1 MINLFVYK
9 MSLKQTLDTFFD
21 SSNIQNTITHLINN
35 NISDM
40 KDVLFEIASL
50 CLSSSLNIVLGD
62 RGIAFFKK
70 NYSIVLAYEA
80 LTVLQIDSLVH
91 LMQVCSEKENYC
103 FSEERGGSI
112 CMTILEPTHYTI
124 NHTDV
129 LVGLHSVIMSSDIDI
144 IYSKAHLTNILFQ
157 RIVNMI
163 HIEKD
168 SMREARE
175 IISSQLT
182 QQSKKEATLSID
194 I

>member
-1 MINLFVYK
+1 

-80 LTVLQIDSLVH
+80 LTVVQIDSLVH

>member
-182 QQSKKEATLSID
+182 QTEQKRSNVAD
-194 I
+194 